1 MFLWIQPKR
10 VQEAFVR
17 IDPNYGNISLGP
29 DSAGSRV
36 GVCNPHGGLDTVTVS
51 DCHVVLGLINPDN
64 FIGGVIKLS
73 REKAYEAVKT
83 QIADPLGLSIEDAAY
98 GVIELLESQLRNY
111 LESMILGKGYS
122 PLNTYASHMAVEVLY
137 TLLVIRKD

>member
-1 MFLWIQPKR
+1 MPVLIWLALFFHYRLFLWIQLER
-10 VQEAFVR
+10 VQEALFELILTMEILRSDLIVQ
-17 IDPNYGNISLGP
+17 D
-29 DSAGSRV
+29 SRV

-83 QIADPLGLSIEDAAY
+83 QIADPLW
-98 GVIELLESQLRNY
+98 VIC
-111 LESMILGKGYS
+111 
-122 PLNTYASHMAVEVLY
+122 
-137 TLLVIRKD
+137 